1 MNVFEDIVRR
11 YLEQQGYWV
20 RQSVKVDITKPQKVE
35 IGTPSMPRPEID
47 LVAFN
52 VMRNELV
59 LIEAKSYLD
68 SHGVYYEA
76 IADPKD
82 KKAARYKLF
91 TSETFQRIVTEVLID
106 QYMKCGLINNKV
118 KVKYGLAAGNIHKG
132 HEELIADYFRE
143 NKWLLITPQQ
153 LREFVEQCA
162 TKGWEDDVVTMTAKL
177 LRNTPKN

>member
-1 MNVFEDIVRR
+1 MNAFEDIVRR
-11 YLEQQGYWV
+11 YLEVQGYWV
-20 RQSVKVDITKPQKVE
+20 RQSVKVEITKAQKVE

-52 VMRNELV
+52 AKKNELV

-68 SHGVYYEA
+68 SYGVYYEA

-82 KKAARYKLF
+82 EGAARYKLF
-91 TSETFQRIVTEVLID
+91 TNETFQRIVTEALVD
-106 QYMKCGLINNKV
+106 QYMKCGLIRNRV
-118 KVKYGLAAGNIHKG
+118 KVNYGLAAGHIHQG
-132 HEELIADYFRE
+132 HEKPIAEYFRE
-143 NKWLLITPQQ
+143 NRWMLITPQQ

-177 LRNTPKN
+177 LKNTSKN